1 MLPKSQVI
9 ALLLMSGHCISEVS
23 ETFTIAEL
31 SEHHHQQL
39 VPTSEML
46 DILIALIFTNEVVK
60 MVTVKCNRYELR
72 EHIRCFQSQ
81 PPAKIVLNLIR

>member
-1 MLPKSQVI
+1 MLAKSQVVT
-9 ALLLMSGHCISEVS
+9 LLLMSGHCIGEVS

-46 DILIALIFTNEVVK
+46 DILIALIFTDEIVE
-60 MVTVKCNRYELR
+60 MVTIKCYRYELR
-72 EHIRCFQSQ
+72 EYIRCFHTQLT
-81 PPAKIVLNLIR
+81 AKNVLNLIR